1 MILASSP
8 RRASEEPHSSTAL
21 DLPVEA
27 LFLPLSVWMSFDTP
41 HWRPPTPRS
50 QYGRSVGLMVSKPVP
65 GQLLNCR
72 QRELSYGRSNRNV
85 EYGHF
90 SASACA
96 FQRLAN
102 REQED
107 GTLTFR
113 VRRKEVSHVIVEES
127 QPSRTQSLCIC
138 RQVHPAADGARL
150 QLDRPVP
157 AIPISLQNA
166 IQIGEKEDVHAGVGR
181 QLLLQPKMVRFGA
194 EFSCLQKFQSVP
206 LTPEEVSAGF
216 EPLDRMHDQVKIV
229 ELRAGRLKRVSW
241 KASRGAVK
249 NG

>member
-72 QRELSYGRSNRNV
+72 QRELSYGRSNQNV

-127 QPSRTQSLCIC
+127 QPSRTQSLGIC

-157 AIPISLQNA
+157 AVPISLQNGF
-166 IQIGEKEDVHAGVGR
+166 QISEKEDVRTGIRR
-181 QLLLQPKMVRFGA
+181 QFLLQPKVMGLGA
-194 EFSCLQKFQSVP
+194 ELSLSQKLQDV
-206 LTPEEVSAGF
+206 LITPEEVSPRL
-216 EPLDRMHDQVKIV
+216 EPLHRMHDRS
-229 ELRAGRLKRVSW
+229 EEH
-241 KASRGAVK
+241 
-249 NG
+249 